1 MRKYTA
7 VFLLTFLTMT
17 SFQLFAAQAT
27 LDKIKE
33 IETTLG
39 ASVGYV
45 EMDFASGN
53 ILERYNADHR
63 FPMTSTF
70 KVLLFGAVLSRVDS
84 GTVNLDERVFYHP
97 GDLVDYSPISEKHLS
112 DGMTVRELCHAAI
125 TVSDNTAA
133 NLLLNVLGGPQKLTE
148 FLGNIN
154 DPVTRLDRLEPML
167 NESQPGDARDTTTPD
182 AMAKTLRTLLTGDTL
197 TSGSQ
202 QQLMD
207 WMEAD
212 QVGGPL
218 LRAILPN
225 GWFIADKT
233 GAGQRG
239 SRGIIAVMGPSKAL
253 SRIVIIYLT
262 QTEATMDQRNKKIA
276 ELGQVLIQNW

>member
-1 MRKYTA
+1 MLIKDTLVDAYFYHSKRPTMQKYTA

-17 SFQLFAAQAT
+17 SFRLFAAA
-27 LDKIKE
+27 
-33 IETTLG
+33 
-39 ASVGYV
+39 
-45 EMDFASGN
+45 
-53 ILERYNADHR
+53 
-63 FPMTSTF
+63 
-70 KVLLFGAVLSRVDS
+70 
-84 GTVNLDERVFYHP
+84 
-97 GDLVDYSPISEKHLS
+97 
-112 DGMTVRELCHAAI
+112 
-125 TVSDNTAA
+125 VSDNTAA

-182 AMAKTLRTLLTGDTL
+182 AMAKTLRTLLTGDAL

-239 SRGIIAVMGPSKAL
+239 SRGDYCCYGAK
-253 SRIVIIYLT
+253 
-262 QTEATMDQRNKKIA
+262 
-276 ELGQVLIQNW
+276 